1 MSLCKYK
8 DMFGKPGKGVHSF
21 RIFNIAV
28 VDVLLTI
35 LVAYLISKMFHLRF
49 DITLVVCF
57 IVGIIAHRVFCVR
70 TTIDKLL
77 FPNLTKRVRFRD

>member
-1 MSLCKYK
+1 
-8 DMFGKPGKGVHSF
+8 MFGKPRKGVHSF